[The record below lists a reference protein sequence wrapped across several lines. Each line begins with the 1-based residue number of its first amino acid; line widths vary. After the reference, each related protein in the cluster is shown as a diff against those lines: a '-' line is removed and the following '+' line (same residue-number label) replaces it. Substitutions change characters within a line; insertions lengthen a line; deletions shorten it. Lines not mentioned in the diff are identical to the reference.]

1 MIFYYIYLITYNEN
15 GNSDFPVILDLRRT
29 RMHFL
34 PPNTDTR
41 LYPFFCI
48 AFYNLVD
55 LASSNIWNILLQLW
69 EVLQ

>member
-1 MIFYYIYLITYNEN
+1 
-15 GNSDFPVILDLRRT
+15 
-29 RMHFL
+29 MHFL